1 MLGGA
6 TRGRSLSFQCHVA
19 GNMILGL
26 GAFEV
31 IFVYC
36 FIEYI
41 GSLSVILIIAL
52 SFIQC
57 SDTVGQERHSAH
69 KPSATLACDRAS
81 QNLHALDADFL
92 CKIRRMRIC
101 RTIKINTSCYS
112 YCDST

>member
-69 KPSATLACDRAS
+69 KPSATLACVGCGFFV
-81 QNLHALDADFL
+81 QNPSDADL
-92 CKIRRMRIC
+92 SHDQ
-101 RTIKINTSCYS
+101 N
-112 YCDST
+112 